1 MPLLFYKKKTYF
13 SYLKLYSSMSEGQA
27 TLKDIAEKLGI
38 SISTV
43 SRALKNHP
51 DVNSETKKAVLDLAS
66 AMDYE
71 PNLLALNLLKKQS
84 NLIGVIVPKL
94 SYHLYAMVISGIEE
108 VVEKEG
114 FHLLI
119 CQTNESYEKEVA
131 ILREF
136 NAIRPAGYLISLA
149 SETSD
154 FDHLKQL
161 QRKNIPLVFFNRDC
175 EEVIAP
181 KVIIDNRKA
190 AYNAVIHLHQQGYK
204 KIAFLA
210 GPENVQIS
218 NHRIAGY
225 KQALEKYNLK
235 QEVGFIQ
242 HANFTREDASDKTHV
257 LLSLNKK
264 PDAIIAFSDQIAISA
279 MLAIKDAGYSIPDD
293 IAVMGFNNEPG
304 DMLME
309 PALTSIDQPA
319 LEMGKKAAEMLL
331 AQIRGSGAAK
341 TVVLQSELITRKST
355 MKL

>member
-1 MPLLFYKKKTYF
+1 
-13 SYLKLYSSMSEGQA
+13 MSEGQA

-43 SRALKNHP
+43 SRALKDHP
-51 DVNSETKKAVLDLAS
+51 DVNSETKKAVLELAS

-71 PNLLALNLLKKQS
+71 PNLLALSLLKKQS
-84 NLIGVIVPKL
+84 NLIGVIVPRL
-94 SYHLYAMVISGIEE
+94 TYHLYAMVISGIEE

-114 FHLLI
+114 FHLMI

-149 SETSD
+149 SETAD

-175 EEVIAP
+175 EEVVAT
-181 KVIIDNRKA
+181 KVIIDNQKA
-190 AYNAVIHLHQQGYK
+190 AYKAVLHLHEQGYK

-225 KQALEKYNLK
+225 KQALRKLRLT
-235 QEVGFIQ
+235 QEPGHIQ
-242 HANFTREDASDKTHV
+242 HAKFTRDDAASKTGA
-257 LLSLNKK
+257 LLSMKNK
-264 PDAIIAFSDQIAISA
+264 PDAIIAFSDQMAISA
-279 MLAIKDAGYSIPDD
+279 ILTIKKAGYTIPGD
-293 IAVMGFNNEPG
+293 IAIMGFNNEPG

-309 PALTSIDQPA
+309 PTLTSIDQPA
-319 LEMGKKAAEMLL
+319 FEMGKKAAEMLL
-331 AQIRGSGAAK
+331 AQINGSDSKK
-341 TVVLQSELITRKST
+341 TVGLQSELITRKST
-355 MKL
+355 LKL